1 MSSQYLKIDLE
12 KRERVKKGLTALRTD
27 GKLPAVIHN
36 HGKESI
42 HVQADYKTLVAVYKE
57 AGKSHPIELSVD
69 GSNYLALIKDVDIN
83 PVKKQIRHVVLQAIK
98 QNEKV
103 EAEVA
108 VVLEGDAPA
117 ERQSLTILTQLDT
130 VQVQALPR
138 NLVDTL
144 TVNAEK
150 LVEVGDKLTVA
161 DIKVPEGITIM
172 NAPEQQ
178 IAIVELPRD
187 QAAEADAS
195 AESLA
200 DDAAS
205 DEEPEATEVSTDDS
219 ESNDTD
225 QGSSDSEE
233 PSDK

>member
-1 MSSQYLKIDLE
+1 MSSQYLKVDLE
-12 KRERVKKGLTALRTD
+12 KRDKVKKGLNALRTD

-42 HVQADYKTLVAVYKE
+42 HVQADYKTLVAVYQE
-57 AGKSHPIELSVD
+57 AGKSHPIEVNVD
-69 GSNYLALIKDVDIN
+69 GSNYLALIKDVDFN
-83 PVKKQIRHVVLQAIK
+83 PVKKQIRHIVLQAIK

-103 EAEVA
+103 EAEVE
-108 VVLEGDAPA
+108 VIIEGDAPA
-117 ERQSLTILTQLDT
+117 ERQSLTVLTQLDT

-138 NLVDTL
+138 NLVDSL
-144 TVNAEK
+144 TVSAEK
-150 LVEVGDKLTVA
+150 LVDVGDRLTVA
-161 DIKVPEGITIM
+161 DIEVPEGITIM
-172 NAPEQQ
+172 NSPEQQ

-205 DEEPEATEVSTDDS
+205 EEEPESTEVSTGGS
-219 ESNDTD
+219 ESDAEQD
-225 QGSSDSEE
+225 SSDSEE
-233 PSDK
+233 KSDS